1 MSQNAENES
10 RFGFDAFA
18 AFVLALTATVG
29 AYAPLYLA
37 RRDKIGG
44 GDGRPVTLIIGNM
57 FSAGVMVSA
66 GFCHLLGEAV
76 KDMPSHLLF
85 PLAPFLCGL
94 GFLATLCADRAAT
107 LLAGGLNSGNS
118 MNGENYS
125 HAASRSSSRQNY
137 HRTSSK
143 TNLNQHNSVEIVMA
157 VDLVELATPRSSWV
171 TKNGEEDE
179 EASPLVA
186 SNNTNT
192 NTNANANINT
202 NINTTAASNGR
213 HRMEAHN
220 YKATQKK
227 VSFLTAVL
235 MAMALG
241 FHSVL
246 EGAAL
251 GAQSTLSNSLH
262 IFIAIVSH
270 KGLAAYALGS
280 SIVETNAELRQF
292 LSVIV
297 PFVLASPIGIFLG
310 YIISDLAQGTGAAS
324 ISALASGTFL
334 YVAFME
340 VIPRETSE
348 PSLML
353 VKLLVL
359 LLGYALMS
367 LLAIWA

>member
-1 MSQNAENES
+1 MDQPGNPAEES

-18 AFVLALTATVG
+18 AVILALTATLG

-37 RRDKIGG
+37 RRDKLGG
-44 GDGRPVTLIIGNM
+44 GDGRPLTLVIGNM

-76 KDMPSHLLF
+76 KDMPSHLQF

-94 GFLATLCADRAAT
+94 GFLTTLCADRAAT
-107 LLAGGLNSGNS
+107 LLTGGVNFVKTG
-118 MNGENYS
+118 
-125 HAASRSSSRQNY
+125 AASHKPTHRPSSR
-137 HRTSSK
+137 
-143 TNLNQHNSVEIVMA
+143 TNLSQHNSVEIVMA
-157 VDLVELATPRSSWV
+157 VDLVELSSAGASRWPASSV
-171 TKNGEEDE
+171 HVDE
-179 EASPLVA
+179 ETSSLVGD
-186 SNNTNT
+186 SNNNDNNSNT
-192 NTNANANINT
+192 MENGNGSLST
-202 NINTTAASNGR
+202 NGR
-213 HRMEAHN
+213 HRVESLL
-220 YKATQKK
+220 KDSQKK

-251 GAQSTLSNSLH
+251 GAQPTLSNSLH

-280 SIVETNAELRQF
+280 SIVEANAELHQF

-310 YIISDLAQGTGAAS
+310 YIISGLAQGIAAAS

-340 VIPRETSE
+340 VIPKETSE
-348 PSLML
+348 SSMMV

-359 LLGYALMS
+359 LLGYSLMS

>member
-1 MSQNAENES
+1 MDPPSQNAQES

-18 AFVLALTATVG
+18 AFVLALTATIG

-94 GFLATLCADRAAT
+94 GFLSTLCADRAAT

-118 MNGENYS
+118 INGENRS
-125 HAASRSSSRQNY
+125 LTASRSSSRQNY
-137 HRTSSK
+137 HRTNSK
-143 TNLNQHNSVEIVMA
+143 SNLNQHNSVEIVMA
-157 VDLVELATPRSSWV
+157 VDLVELATPRSTWV
-171 TKNGEEDE
+171 TRNGDEEE

-186 SNNTNT
+186 GNTET
-192 NTNANANINT
+192 NS
-202 NINTTAASNGR
+202 TATANGR
-213 HRMEAHN
+213 HRMEVNN

-235 MAMALG
+235 MAIALG

-348 PSLML
+348 SSLML

-359 LLGYALMS
+359 LLGYSLMS